1 MNDIPR
7 NRNCLC
13 PIVRNVEETNGQHDY
28 FQVRGCV
35 VGSCQARLLESDIV
49 AAKSKEVTIGL
60 GMVRA
65 PQVLLSS
72 GFALS
77 TVPPAIAGCGSIT
90 VRPFFIRRQPKK
102 RNSSVVFHCSPRLER
117 LDTFSSKFVKGRASL
132 RILIMMCFGF
142 PVVLRVD
149 SIQSQPAPKA
159 PRFSNSGGVAPK
171 KTYIATKCSQY
182 KCVETKRVEKGVL
195 VKLHMLRH
203 GLLSVSDLVCLFH
216 TELPAEAPGQC
227 AEVVVL

>member
-49 AAKSKEVTIGL
+49 AAKSKEATIGL

-65 PQVLLSS
+65 PQVLLAS

-90 VRPFFIRRQPKK
+90 VRPLAFAANRKK
-102 RNSSVVFHCSPRLER
+102 E
-117 LDTFSSKFVKGRASL
+117 T
-132 RILIMMCFGF
+132 
-142 PVVLRVD
+142 
-149 SIQSQPAPKA
+149 AP
-159 PRFSNSGGVAPK
+159 
-171 KTYIATKCSQY
+171 
-182 KCVETKRVEKGVL
+182 
-195 VKLHMLRH
+195 
-203 GLLSVSDLVCLFH
+203 
-216 TELPAEAPGQC
+216 
-227 AEVVVL
+227 